1 MILAIDVDYRSD
13 SAVVAGVSFSSWE
26 DEAPDRVFHSYVTD
40 VENYEPG
47 QFYKRELPCII
58 RLLTEHNLYPDI
70 IVIDGFVVL
79 GQDSKPGL
87 GMYLHDTLDKI
98 IPVIGVAKTA
108 FKGSKTKSE
117 VFRGKSE
124 KPLYVTAVGIEDE
137 VAKNHIYSMHG
148 KHRIPT
154 LLKLVDLECRK
165 G

>member
-1 MILAIDVDYRSD
+1 MILAIDVDYGSD
-13 SAVVAGVSFSSWE
+13 CTVVAGVSFSSWE
-26 DEAPDRVFHSYVTD
+26 DEAPDSVFHSKVTD

-58 RLLTEHNLYPDI
+58 RLLTEHNLHPDI

-79 GQDSKPGL
+79 GQDLKPGL
-87 GMYLHDTLDKI
+87 GMYLYDALDKT

-108 FKGSKTKSE
+108 FKGARTETE

-124 KPLYVTAVGIEDE
+124 KPLYVTAVGVEDE
-137 VAKNHIYSMHG
+137 VAKHHIYSMHG

-154 LLKLVDLECRK
+154 LLKRVDRECRK
-165 G
+165 R